1 MKTQWRPVVRRNN
14 RPADERIWWVFWQL
28 QLQAQQRQILWGG
41 GGHQRQLGGSDCVC
55 YSGIPNQAMASFCGH
70 AVRSF
75 PTRSE
80 KTKWFRDRWN
90 ASSYQSTTQ
99 YALDHRMAKKMTRAK
114 FTREPTRAILMDLF
128 STGTDV
134 PPLTD
139 IHTKVKADDD
149 FGCLIILDAVYKKRW
164 LACWVYH

>member
-1 MKTQWRPVVRRNN
+1 
-14 RPADERIWWVFWQL
+14 
-28 QLQAQQRQILWGG
+28 
-41 GGHQRQLGGSDCVC
+41 
-55 YSGIPNQAMASFCGH
+55 
-70 AVRSF
+70 
-75 PTRSE
+75 
-80 KTKWFRDRWN
+80 
-90 ASSYQSTTQ
+90 
-99 YALDHRMAKKMTRAK
+99 MTRAK

-164 LACWVYH
+164 LACWVYHWFVLLKLLLIVLGGTGCGWKATGR